1 MLSSKSSRR
10 NVSFSKEANEIVD
23 GLAQESRLSVS
34 AYISKLVIAEAQK
47 KQQSETDM
55 REDIH
60 RLILAE
66 NKISKTSEVML
77 DMFNTYLMMFA
88 TGDNEKVFYPTDK
101 QMHVWTEK
109 AFEAVEARIE
119 MARYNKLK
127 GR

>member
-1 MLSSKSSRR
+1 MAQKCVRR
-10 NVSFSKEANEIVD
+10 NISFSTEANNIVN
-23 GLAQESRLSVS
+23 GLAKESGLSVS
-34 AYISKLVIAEAQK
+34 AYISRLVTDAAQQ
-47 KQQSETDM
+47 KQCSVSEM
-55 REDIH
+55 SEDI
-60 RLILAE
+60 RRSAITA
-66 NKISKTSEVML
+66 NKAVKQMDVML